1 LDRPRKSFPFY
12 RLLFSVI
19 CICSATQFQPPID
32 PYQGWTSRAMHLYH
46 HHMIVFFYLAG
57 SYGTSID
64 PQDPVSFFLLFRFFF
79 TSVDVTRLVFLENRP
94 FLSISKTKTRLG
106 DLYHQQGRRGRD
118 IDMGFFPIQRYPT
131 FQFFMQRHAMARG
144 GGKWMVRRDVE
155 GERIPL
161 RRTRLSASKRDP
173 YGNVFRV
180 WLFLRRTW
188 VLRVQKGALLGNNN
202 AGNNGIL

>member
-1 LDRPRKSFPFY
+1 
-12 RLLFSVI
+12 
-19 CICSATQFQPPID
+19 
-32 PYQGWTSRAMHLYH
+32 
-46 HHMIVFFYLAG
+46 
-57 SYGTSID
+57 
-64 PQDPVSFFLLFRFFF
+64 
-79 TSVDVTRLVFLENRP
+79 
-94 FLSISKTKTRLG
+94 
-106 DLYHQQGRRGRD
+106 
-118 IDMGFFPIQRYPT
+118 
-131 FQFFMQRHAMARG
+131 
-144 GGKWMVRRDVE
+144 MVRRDVE

>member
-106 DLYHQQGRRGRD
+106 DLYHQQGRRGR
-118 IDMGFFPIQRYPT
+118 GHRHGAFSYPEIPNVSI
-131 FQFFMQRHAMARG
+131 FHAAARDG
-144 GGKWMVRRDVE
+144 TWRRKVD
-155 GERIPL
+155 GPAG
-161 RRTRLSASKRDP
+161 RRGREDT
-173 YGNVFRV
+173 
-180 WLFLRRTW
+180 T
-188 VLRVQKGALLGNNN
+188 
-202 AGNNGIL
+202 